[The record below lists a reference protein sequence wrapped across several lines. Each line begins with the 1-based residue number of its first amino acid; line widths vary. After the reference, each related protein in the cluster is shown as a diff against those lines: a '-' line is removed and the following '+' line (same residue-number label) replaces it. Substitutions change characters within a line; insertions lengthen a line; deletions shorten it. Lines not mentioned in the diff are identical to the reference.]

1 MKKNVIVEVY
11 FLLKKT
17 DKRKLNTIYKQISG
31 WTQMVYNIHVPLHTS
46 MGFEYATLI
55 LDNSL
60 TVNT

>member
-1 MKKNVIVEVY
+1 
-11 FLLKKT
+11 
-17 DKRKLNTIYKQISG
+17 
-31 WTQMVYNIHVPLHTS
+31 MVYNIHVPLHNS

>member
-31 WTQMVYNIHVPLHTS
+31 
-46 MGFEYATLI
+46 
-55 LDNSL
+55 
-60 TVNT
+60 

>member
-1 MKKNVIVEVY
+1 MKKNVIVGVY

-31 WTQMVYNIHVPLHTS
+31 WTQIVYNIHVPLHTS
-46 MGFEYATLI
+46 MGFKYATLI